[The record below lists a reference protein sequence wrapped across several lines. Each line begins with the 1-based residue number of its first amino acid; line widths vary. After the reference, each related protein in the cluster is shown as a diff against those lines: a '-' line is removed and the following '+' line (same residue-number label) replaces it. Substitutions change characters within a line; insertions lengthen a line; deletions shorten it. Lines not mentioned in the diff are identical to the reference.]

1 MYKNVRMQDDHAE
14 IREEVRKLCAG
25 FPAEYWRKLDEVRGY
40 STEFVS
46 ALTESGYLAV
56 LIPEEYGGSGL
67 GFSAAGRGSN
77 TPFLG
82 YTRRA
87 ATAGL

>member
-1 MYKNVRMQDDHAE
+1 MDQNVRMQDDHAE

-40 STEFVS
+40 PTEFVS

-56 LIPEEYGGSGL
+56 LRCCMDQQLSPERLLSNFSKIP
-67 GFSAAGRGSN
+67 SA
-77 TPFLG
+77 
-82 YTRRA
+82 
-87 ATAGL
+87 